1 MTFRGENSLLACFF
15 LISKNVHFHLF
26 ILVRSNR
33 ALINVWI
40 PSVFLRGKAANAFH
54 VYQVST
60 WVSCWHVL
68 CLCHGALHAGTICI
82 SAGSA
87 LMRWCV
93 ATGQVEGCAW
103 SPVVALCCCCSVTLP
118 AVWSLMAVPPQHHTP
133 TLLVW
138 LQPGPGSCLI
148 VHLESQAFGWILGWG
163 VRLWFSWLAQFGPV
177 SGLAVISLNHVS
189 ESGKRTLIKTRLC
202 FCCFETRSWYIA

>member
-1 MTFRGENSLLACFF
+1 MTCLKCLLEEKIVSWPAFF
-15 LISKNVHFHLF
+15 LISKNGHFYLF

-60 WVSCWHVL
+60 WVSCQPVVFVPWCFACWHYL
-68 CLCHGALHAGTICI
+68 YICRI
-82 SAGSA
+82 
-87 LMRWCV
+87 
-93 ATGQVEGCAW
+93 CADEVVCGHW
-103 SPVVALCCCCSVTLP
+103 SGGRMCMEFPVVALCCCCSVTVP
-118 AVWSLMAVPPQHHTP
+118 AGCFPQHHTP
-133 TLLVW
+133 TLFIW

-148 VHLESQAFGWILGWG
+148 VHLGSQACGWILGLG

-177 SGLAVISLNHVS
+177 PGLAVLLLNHVS
-189 ESGKRTLIKTRLC
+189 ESGETLIKIRLC
-202 FCCFETRSWYIA
+202 FCCFETGSWYIA